1 MPKSTQE
8 QEVLIIGDDFI
19 PGAQANS
26 EIDYLLGHNTHML
39 ENLAIRSERF
49 GCSFAPDYCE
59 DGEATRLEL
68 ERLGVD
74 PLILTTIDKNKKR
87 KAKDAL
93 SDPLY
98 FFTASFIF
106 NDEHH
111 ITKPFATEEL
121 ALSCALWYVLAYHS

>member
-1 MPKSTQE
+1 MPKSNQE

-19 PGAQANS
+19 PGPQANS

-39 ENLAIRSERF
+39 DDQAIRSEKF
-49 GCSFAPDYCE
+49 GCSFAPDYCS
-59 DGEATRLEL
+59 DIEATTSQLHG
-68 ERLGVD
+68 LGVK
-74 PLILTTIDKNKKR
+74 PFIIPTIDKSKKR
-87 KAKDAL
+87 KA

-111 ITKPFATEEL
+111 ITKPFETEEL